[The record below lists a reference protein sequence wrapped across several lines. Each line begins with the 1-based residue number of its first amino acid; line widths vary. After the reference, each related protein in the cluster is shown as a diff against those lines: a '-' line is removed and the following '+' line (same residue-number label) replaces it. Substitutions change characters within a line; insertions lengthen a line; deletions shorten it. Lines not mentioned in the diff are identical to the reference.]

1 MFWLRQMPGIL
12 SRGSHHVRAA
22 SRARNTITDVE
33 VSRYSRTVWHKVVD
47 PGFIAIPGGHT
58 ENEETP
64 EEALRREMREELGIV
79 PNTVT

>member
-1 MFWLRQMPGIL
+1 M
-12 SRGSHHVRAA
+12 
-22 SRARNTITDVE
+22 
-33 VSRYSRTVWHKVVD
+33 WHKVVD